1 MCTFMV
7 RPILE
12 YAATVWS
19 PHLQYQKQQ
28 INKVQ
33 CSAARFVT
41 NDFSYYSSVS
51 TMLDHLKWPCP
62 YLNSKKYLKLICLQN
77 AAWYGGGS
85 YHTYSKLM
93 FFPWSQPTF
102 RCPSSR
108 TETFFTHF
116 YHLPL
121 LCGALY
127 PTHWLT

>member
-62 YLNSKKYLKLICLQN
+62 YLNSKKYLKLICYKMLHGMVEVPITLTPN
-77 AAWYGGGS
+77 
-85 YHTYSKLM
+85 L
-93 FFPWSQPTF
+93 
-102 RCPSSR
+102 CSSR
-108 TETFFTHF
+108 GHSQRFVAPLAELRHFSLIFTI
-116 YHLPL
+116 YHYSVELS
-121 LCGALY
+121 
-127 PTHWLT
+127 TQLTG